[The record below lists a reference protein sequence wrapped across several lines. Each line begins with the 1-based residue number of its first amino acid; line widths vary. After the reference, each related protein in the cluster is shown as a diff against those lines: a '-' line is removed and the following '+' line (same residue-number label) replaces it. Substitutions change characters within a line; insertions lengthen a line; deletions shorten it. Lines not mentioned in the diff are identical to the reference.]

1 MDIYRIDRKD
11 TVAVALRPLQA
22 GQVYQAGGGLQVTAA
37 EEIPAG
43 HKIALQDMK
52 AGDGIYKYG
61 ALIGEAARDIEKGQ
75 WVHLHNVISH
85 ADDNREFT
93 YQFDPEKVV
102 MPGKSDLTFR
112 GYKRKNKE
120 AGTRNYIAILSGVF
134 CANSHIKKIAALAA
148 ERMPKT
154 EHFDGFLPL
163 THECGCGQAGED
175 IINVKKVLAG
185 LLQNP
190 NFGGILFLEVGCE
203 ITRLDTILPYLE
215 KELDPERFRS
225 FTMQEV
231 EDETEEAMR
240 ALEELYSR
248 VNQDRRTACPLSDLH
263 IATNCGGS
271 DGFSGLTGNR
281 LVGKMA
287 ERICGSGGT
296 VTLTE
301 ITEMFG
307 AEQFL
312 MNKAIDRATF
322 EKIKE
327 LIHRHKTYIEKYG
340 ESANGN
346 PSYGN
351 KQGGITTIE
360 DKSLGCVQKGGN
372 NAIVD
377 VVFYG
382 DRVKK
387 KGLNLV
393 QGPGSDLV
401 GVTSQIVAGAN
412 MVVFSTGRGTPVA
425 FAAPTVKVATNNRI
439 FEKKRNWMDFNAGSL
454 LDGKEIEELTDEF
467 VDLVLRTASGEYR
480 SSNEKAGFYEI
491 GILRDGV
498 IL

>member
-1 MDIYRIDRKD
+1 MDLYRIDEKD
-11 TVAVALRPLQA
+11 TVAVAIKPLRQGESYALGEKTVTVLQD
-22 GQVYQAGGGLQVTAA
+22 
-37 EEIPAG
+37 IPAG
-43 HKIALQDMK
+43 HKVALKDMK
-52 AGDGIYKYG
+52 KGERIIKYG
-61 ALIGEAARDIEKGQ
+61 APIGEAAEDIPVGE
-75 WVHLHNVISH
+75 WIHTHNVISH
-85 ADDNREFT
+85 ADDQREFT
-93 YQFDPEKVV
+93 YDFDRENVI
-102 MPGKSDLTFR
+102 MPGSSHLTFR
-112 GYKRKNKE
+112 GYKRKSGE
-120 AGTRNYIAILSGVF
+120 VGTRNYIVIMSGVF
-134 CANSHIKKIAALAA
+134 CSNSHIKKIAAMA
-148 ERMPKT
+148 EQRFPKT

-163 THECGCGQAGED
+163 THECGCGQAGQD
-175 IINVKKVLAG
+175 IVNVKKILAG

-190 NFGGILFLEVGCE
+190 NFGGILFMEVGCE
-203 ITRLDTILPYLE
+203 ITKLDTVMPYME
-215 KELDPERFRS
+215 KELDMERFKT
-225 FTMQEV
+225 FTMQE
-231 EDETEEAMR
+231 EDDEIELAMEYLEA
-240 ALEELYSR
+240 LYQR
-248 VNQDRRTACPLSDLH
+248 VNQDRREECPVSGLH

-271 DGFSGLTGNR
+271 DGFSGLTGNK
-281 LVGKMA
+281 LVGSMA
-287 ERICGSGGT
+287 ERICAAGGT

-312 MNKAIDRATF
+312 MNKAIDEATF

-327 LIHRHKTYIEKYG
+327 LIRRHKAYIEKYG

-346 PSYGN
+346 PSFGN

-360 DKSLGCVQKGGN
+360 DKSLGCVQKSGR

-382 DRVKK
+382 DRVQK

-425 FAAPTVKVATNNRI
+425 FAAPTLKVATNHRI
-439 FEKKRNWMDFNAGSL
+439 FEKKQGWMDFSAGSL
-454 LDGKEIEELTDEF
+454 IDGKDLGELTDEF
-467 VDLVLRTASGEYR
+467 VELVLRTASGEYR
-480 SSNEKAGFYEI
+480 SSNERTGFYEI